1 MTLPPASQRF
11 VEQCAALG
19 YDAKPMV
26 FPQGTKT
33 SRQAAAAAD
42 CHLSQIAKSI
52 VFIADDEPI
61 IVLISGDHR
70 VDTKALASLLGV
82 TEVRRADLD
91 VVRAATGYAAGGT
104 PPFAH
109 ATPIAVYVDVS
120 LKRHEEVWVAAG
132 TPSTIFPMPL
142 TAMVDVAK
150 AKWVDVAEQR

>member
-11 VEQCAALG
+11 VERCAALG

-33 SRQAAAAAD
+33 SRDAAEAAG

-52 VFIADDEPI
+52 VLMADGDPI
-61 IVLISGDHR
+61 VVLMSGDHR
-70 VDTKALASLLGV
+70 VDIQVLANVLGV
-82 TEVRRADLD
+82 QRVRRADLD
-91 VVRAATGYAAGGT
+91 VVRSATGYAAGGT

-120 LKRHEEVWVAAG
+120 LKRNDEVWVAAG

-142 TAMVDVAK
+142 TTMVEVAK
-150 AKWVDVAEQR
+150 AKWVDVAE

>member
-19 YDAKPMV
+19 YDAKPML

-33 SRQAAAAAD
+33 SQDAAKAAG

-52 VFIADDEPI
+52 VLTADGQPI
-61 IVLISGDHR
+61 VVLMSGDHR
-70 VDTKALASLLGV
+70 VDVGALAAALGV
-82 TEVRRADLD
+82 RHVRRAGLD
-91 VVRAATGYAAGGT
+91 VVREATGYAAGGT

-120 LKRHEEVWVAAG
+120 LKRHSEVWVAAG

-142 TAMVDVAK
+142 VTMVEVAQ
-150 AKWVDVAEQR
+150 AKWVDVAE